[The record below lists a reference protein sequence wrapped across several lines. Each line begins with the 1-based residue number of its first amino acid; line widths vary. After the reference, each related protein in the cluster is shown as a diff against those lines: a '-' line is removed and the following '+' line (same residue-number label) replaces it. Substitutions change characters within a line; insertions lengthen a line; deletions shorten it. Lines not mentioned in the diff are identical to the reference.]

1 MSKRKTVAPLKL
13 SDFEILGQLG
23 RGSFGRVF
31 LGELM
36 VNGESKLY
44 AIKAI
49 RKDVI
54 IEHEQVE
61 NTMLEKTIMMELTH
75 PFLVSMDYLF

>member
-1 MSKRKTVAPLKL
+1 
-13 SDFEILGQLG
+13 
-23 RGSFGRVF
+23 
-31 LGELM
+31 M